1 MEKSIAVI
9 LAGSSVFTL
18 AAAAASTLTV
28 NGVSDPKAGTDAAVT
43 CTVGDVTVTPVH
55 DGTKLNALTVTTS
68 ADGSA
73 DAGCAGFTIYTKVRV
88 TGTSAP
94 ASGFLFLDNLTAN
107 VDRTG
112 GTTLD
117 LGTGGGGKVFSAFA
131 SGTPATKVAAP
142 NLTDITLGT
151 VSVVVAASAPTGDST
166 TPVGWGV

>member
-1 MEKSIAVI
+1 MKKSIAVI

-28 NGVSDPKAGTDAAVT
+28 TGVKDVKAGSQAAVT

-55 DGTKLNALTVTTS
+55 NGTTLNSLTVTTS

-73 DAGCAGFTIYTKVRV
+73 DAGCAGFTIYTKVAV

-107 VDRTG
+107 VDRTA

-117 LGTGGGGKVFSAFA
+117 LGTTTGEVFATFA
-131 SGTPATKVAAP
+131 SGLPATKVAAP
-142 NLTDITLGT
+142 NLTAITLGT
-151 VSVVVAASAPTGDST
+151 VSVVVAATAPTGDST
-166 TPVGWGV
+166 TPVGWGA